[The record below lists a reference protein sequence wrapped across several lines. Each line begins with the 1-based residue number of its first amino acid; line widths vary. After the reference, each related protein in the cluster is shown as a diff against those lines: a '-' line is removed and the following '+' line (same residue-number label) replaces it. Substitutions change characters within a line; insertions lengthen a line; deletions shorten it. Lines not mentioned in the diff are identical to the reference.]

1 VARSAAGGSVVVA
14 AFLCAWAHPAGAAG
28 EVAGPTFLAERTRST
43 GDLVDIRRRRY
54 VRALVS
60 YSQTNFFIEG
70 GRACG
75 LEYELLRAY
84 ERQLNDGLAPDD
96 VPITMVFVPVP
107 FGDLIPALLDGRGDI
122 AAAGINASRDGSR
135 RVAFSAPYVTDV
147 RHVVVAHR
155 GAERLRRVSDL
166 AGRDVYVARSSRAV
180 EHLDRL
186 NHHLHGKGR
195 PPVRVVE
202 GNRYLQAED
211 ILDMVNA
218 GIVPYTVVD
227 EHVANLWASVL
238 PNIVVSHELA
248 VHSGGRVGWAV
259 RAENPELL
267 ESVDEFLERH
277 AKGSLLGNVLFNR
290 YFEDTTWIQ
299 DPTRGSERGKLDTMI
314 GLFKKYGERY
324 GFDWVVIA
332 AQAYQESRL
341 DQSLVSP
348 RGAVGVMQLLPSTA
362 ADERIGIPDVGSLEN
377 NIHAGVKYLHV
388 LRERYFSAPEIAP
401 EARMHFAHAAY
412 NAGPARVRQM
422 QRLAADMGLDPNR
435 WFGNVEQAALRVV
448 GQETVRYVANVQKY
462 YAAYTLIIDKL
473 DRGEPGRMAAGG

>member
-1 VARSAAGGSVVVA
+1 
-14 AFLCAWAHPAGAAG
+14 
-28 EVAGPTFLAERTRST
+28 
-43 GDLVDIRRRRY
+43 
-54 VRALVS
+54 
-60 YSQTNFFIEG
+60 
-70 GRACG
+70 
-75 LEYELLRAY
+75 
-84 ERQLNDGLAPDD
+84 
-96 VPITMVFVPVP
+96 
-107 FGDLIPALLDGRGDI
+107 
-122 AAAGINASRDGSR
+122 
-135 RVAFSAPYVTDV
+135 
-147 RHVVVAHR
+147 
-155 GAERLRRVSDL
+155 
-166 AGRDVYVARSSRAV
+166 
-180 EHLDRL
+180 
-186 NHHLHGKGR
+186 
-195 PPVRVVE
+195 
-202 GNRYLQAED
+202 
-211 ILDMVNA
+211 
-218 GIVPYTVVD
+218 
-227 EHVANLWASVL
+227 
-238 PNIVVSHELA
+238 
-248 VHSGGRVGWAV
+248 
-259 RAENPELL
+259 
-267 ESVDEFLERH
+267 
-277 AKGSLLGNVLFNR
+277 VLFNR